1 VQKERYELKLSNEF
15 HHKTRGGKHL
25 MFKKKLSLFLLIL
38 CVTVVAAAC
47 SGGKDKTAAKE
58 SDTKKSL
65 DAAEVKVESAEYT
78 LPPQYDTSV
87 QDDQYV
93 LKVNVSVKN
102 ISKEPLNVDKS
113 NFTLY
118 QDDAQ
123 VSTISPDDYNEVLSS
138 SSLNAGKVSKGGLFF
153 VVDKEKDY
161 QLVYTEPGTGSK
173 KDDKTLEFDI
183 KGKDLM
189 KKADTLQ
196 ASAKA
201 LSSYIDVMIFGKK
214 NDDFEKLTGDNKS
227 TVVNEFDKSFKQGY
241 ISSSGISSSS
251 AKDEN
256 LDKLLKAVKETLA
269 EKSKVSTKTKSISGD
284 KAVVTVTLT
293 PIDASPLVDR
303 LKEKATEFYSK
314 NRTASYDDA
323 QKYLLSIYPD
333 EFKKLG
339 PSSSEETVEV
349 NMKKNDIDQWKLD
362 LNDYK
367 TSSLV
372 EKFIKN

>member
-1 VQKERYELKLSNEF
+1 MSV
-15 HHKTRGGKHL
+15 
-25 MFKKKLSLFLLIL
+25 KKLSLFFLLL
-38 CVTVVAAAC
+38 SLTVLIAAC
-47 SGGKDKTAAKE
+47 GGGKDKTTTKE
-58 SDTKKSL
+58 NDTKKSL
-65 DAAEVKVESAEYT
+65 DTAEVKVESAEYT

-93 LKVNVSVKN
+93 LKVNVAVKN

-138 SSLNAGKVSKGGLFF
+138 SSLNAGKISKGGLFY
-153 VVDKEKDY
+153 VVDQNKDY
-161 QLVYTEPGTGSK
+161 QLVYTEPSTGTK
-173 KDDKTLEFDI
+173 KDNTTLEFNI

-189 KKADTLQ
+189 KKADSLQ
-196 ASAKA
+196 ASSKA
-201 LSSYIDVMIFGKK
+201 LSAYLDVMIFGKK
-214 NDDFEKLTGDNKS
+214 NEDFEKLTGDNTS
-227 TVVNEFDKSFKQGY
+227 TVVNDFDKSFKQGY
-241 ISSSGISSSS
+241 ISSSGISSSA

-269 EKSKVSTKTKSISGD
+269 EKSKVSAKTKSISGD
-284 KAVVTVTLT
+284 KAVVTVTVT
-293 PIDASPLVDR
+293 PIDASPLVER
-303 LKEKATEFYSK
+303 LKERANEFYSK

-323 QKYLLSIYPD
+323 QKYLLSVYPE

-349 NMKKNDIDQWKLD
+349 NMKKNEIDQWKLD
-362 LNDYK
+362 LSDYK
-367 TSSLV
+367 TSSLI
-372 EKFIKN
+372 ETFIKN

>member
-1 VQKERYELKLSNEF
+1 
-15 HHKTRGGKHL
+15 

-138 SSLNAGKVSKGGLFF
+138 SSLNADKVLKGGLFY
-153 VVDKEKDY
+153 VVDKDKDY
-161 QLVYTEPGTGSK
+161 QLVYTEPGTGSE

-189 KKADTLQ
+189 KKAETLQ

-372 EKFIKN
+372 ETFIKN

>member
-1 VQKERYELKLSNEF
+1 
-15 HHKTRGGKHL
+15 

-47 SGGKDKTAAKE
+47 SGGKEKSAAKE
-58 SDTKKSL
+58 KDTKSL

-118 QDDAQ
+118 QDDSQ

-138 SSLNAGKVSKGGLFF
+138 SSLNADKVSKGGLFF
-153 VVDKEKDY
+153 VVDKDKDY
-161 QLVYTEPGTGSK
+161 QLVYNEPGSGSK

-201 LSSYIDVMIFGKK
+201 LSSYIDVMIFGKN
-214 NDDFEKLTGDNKS
+214 NDEFEKITGDNKS
-227 TVVNEFDKSFKQGY
+227 TVVNQFDKSFKQGY
-241 ISSSGISSSS
+241 ITSSGISSSS

-269 EKSKVSTKTKSISGD
+269 EKSKVSTKTKAISGD

-314 NRTASYDDA
+314 NRSASYDEA
-323 QKYLLSIYPD
+323 QKYLLSIYPE

>member
-1 VQKERYELKLSNEF
+1 
-15 HHKTRGGKHL
+15 

-47 SGGKDKTAAKE
+47 SGGKEKSAAKE
-58 SDTKKSL
+58 KDTKSL

-118 QDDAQ
+118 QDDSQ

-138 SSLNAGKVSKGGLFF
+138 SSLNADKVSKGGLFF
-153 VVDKEKDY
+153 VVDKDKDY
-161 QLVYTEPGTGSK
+161 QLVYNEPGSGSK

-201 LSSYIDVMIFGKK
+201 LSSYIDVMIFGK
-214 NDDFEKLTGDNKS
+214 NNNEFEKLTGDNKS
-227 TVVNEFDKSFKQGY
+227 TVVNQFDKSFKQGY
-241 ISSSGISSSS
+241 ITSSGISSSS

-269 EKSKVSTKTKSISGD
+269 EKSKVSTKTKAISGD

-314 NRTASYDDA
+314 NRSASYDEA
-323 QKYLLSIYPD
+323 QKYLLSIYPE

>member
-1 VQKERYELKLSNEF
+1 
-15 HHKTRGGKHL
+15 

-47 SGGKDKTAAKE
+47 SGGKDKTSAKE
-58 SDTKKSL
+58 NDTKKSL
-65 DAAEVKVESAEYT
+65 DIAEVKIESAEYT

-102 ISKEPLNVDKS
+102 ISKEPINVDKGD
-113 NFTLY
+113 FTLY

-123 VSTISPDDYNEVLSS
+123 VSTISPEDYSEVLSS
-138 SSLNAGKVSKGGLFF
+138 SSLNAGKISKGGLFY
-153 VVDKEKDY
+153 VVDKDKDY
-161 QLVYTEPGTGSK
+161 QLIYTEPFTKTG
-173 KDDKTLEFDI
+173 KDEKTLEFDI

-189 KKADTLQ
+189 KKAETLQ

-201 LSSYIDVMIFGKK
+201 LSSYIDVMIFGQK
-214 NDDFEKLTGDNKS
+214 NDEFEKLTGDNKS
-227 TVVNEFDKSFKQGY
+227 TVINEFDKSFKQGY

-251 AKDEN
+251 AKDED

-269 EKSKVSTKTKSISGD
+269 KNSKVSTKTKSISGD
-284 KAVVTVTLT
+284 EAVVTVTLT
-293 PIDASPLVDR
+293 PIDASPLVER
-303 LKEKATEFYSK
+303 LKDRATEFYSK
-314 NRTASYDDA
+314 NRSASYDEG
-323 QKYLLSIYPD
+323 QKYLLSVYPD

-339 PSSSEETVEV
+339 PSSSEEIVEV
-349 NMKKNDIDQWKLD
+349 TMKKNDIDQWKLD

-367 TSSLV
+367 TGTLV

>member
-1 VQKERYELKLSNEF
+1 MQKERYELKLSNEI

-161 QLVYTEPGTGSK
+161 QLVYTEPGSGSK

>member
-1 VQKERYELKLSNEF
+1 
-15 HHKTRGGKHL
+15 

-47 SGGKDKTAAKE
+47 SGGKDKTTAKDK
-58 SDTKKSL
+58 DTKKS
-65 DAAEVKVESAEYT
+65 DAAEVNVESAEYT
-78 LPPQYDTSV
+78 LAPQYDTSV

-113 NFTLY
+113 KFTLY
-118 QDDAQ
+118 QGDAQ
-123 VSTISPDDYNEVLSS
+123 VSTISPDNYNEVLSA
-138 SSLNAGKVSKGGLFF
+138 SSLNAGKVSKGSLFF
-153 VVDKEKDY
+153 VVDKERDY

-183 KGKDLM
+183 NGKDLM
-189 KKADTLQ
+189 KKVDTLQ
-196 ASAKA
+196 ASSKA

-214 NDDFEKLTGDNKS
+214 NEDFEKLTGDNKS
-227 TVVNEFDKSFKQGY
+227 TVINQFDKSFKQGY
-241 ISSSGISSSS
+241 ISSSGISSST

-269 EKSKVSTKTKSISGD
+269 EKSKVATKTKSISGD
-284 KAVVTVTLT
+284 KAIVTVTIT

-314 NRTASYDDA
+314 NRTASYDEA
-323 QKYLLSIYPD
+323 QKYLLSIYPE

-367 TSSLV
+367 TGSLV

>member
-1 VQKERYELKLSNEF
+1 
-15 HHKTRGGKHL
+15 

-38 CVTVVAAAC
+38 CVTVVVAAC
-47 SGGKDKTAAKE
+47 SGGKEKSAAKE
-58 SDTKKSL
+58 KDTKSL

-118 QDDAQ
+118 QDDSQ

-138 SSLNAGKVSKGGLFF
+138 SSLNADKVSKGGLFF
-153 VVDKEKDY
+153 VVDKDKDY
-161 QLVYTEPGTGSK
+161 QLVYNEPGSGSK

-201 LSSYIDVMIFGKK
+201 LSSYIDVMIFGKN
-214 NDDFEKLTGDNKS
+214 NDEFEKLTGDNKS
-227 TVVNEFDKSFKQGY
+227 TVVNQFDKSFKQGY
-241 ISSSGISSSS
+241 ITSSGISSSS

-269 EKSKVSTKTKSISGD
+269 EKSKVSTKTKAISGD

-314 NRTASYDDA
+314 NRSASYDEA
-323 QKYLLSIYPD
+323 QKYLLSIYPE

>member
-1 VQKERYELKLSNEF
+1 VQKERYELKLSNEV

>member
-1 VQKERYELKLSNEF
+1 MQKERYELKLSNEI

-138 SSLNAGKVSKGGLFF
+138 SSLNAGKVSKGGLFY